1 LADEDDLESLNQVVD
16 RLTEQGKY
24 KEAIPIAERA
34 VEAAKRTRGPEHAET
49 AYALSNLGW
58 LFQEIGEYA
67 EAEPLLK
74 EVLRIRQKVL
84 GPENP
89 DTATD
94 LDKLGELYHYMGE
107 YAKAEPLLQEA
118 LRIRQKVLGLEDLYT
133 ATSLNN
139 LAELSGQLL
148 EAPFPTISS
157 WTVNQVS
164 WHTASETWIPE
175 DGLYDHLVLK
185 LARD

>member
-84 GPENP
+84 E
-89 DTATD
+89 
-94 LDKLGELYHYMGE
+94 
-107 YAKAEPLLQEA
+107 
-118 LRIRQKVLGLEDLYT
+118 LEDLYT

>member
-84 GPENP
+84 G
-89 DTATD
+89 
-94 LDKLGELYHYMGE
+94 
-107 YAKAEPLLQEA
+107 
-118 LRIRQKVLGLEDLYT
+118 LEDLYT

>member
-34 VEAAKRTRGPEHAET
+34 VEAAKRTRGPEHA
-49 AYALSNLGW
+49 
-58 LFQEIGEYA
+58 
-67 EAEPLLK
+67 
-74 EVLRIRQKVL
+74 
-84 GPENP
+84 